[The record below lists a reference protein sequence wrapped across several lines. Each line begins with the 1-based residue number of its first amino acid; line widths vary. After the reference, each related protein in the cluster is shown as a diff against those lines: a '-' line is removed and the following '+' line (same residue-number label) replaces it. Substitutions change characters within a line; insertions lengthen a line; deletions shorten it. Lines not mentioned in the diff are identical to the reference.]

1 MKTKAINKSTIIFL
15 ASLFLLFMQFNG
27 FSQVKEREIPKE
39 WEKLVEGG
47 RFRDLFLPMQGGKK
61 QKVGNWGADAVKNRF
76 VDNGI
81 EDKTNSYWGGN
92 IKFADGKYHLF
103 VCGWPESSSKGHM
116 AWPGSIVYHTVSKD
130 IHGPYKIVDTI
141 GKGHNPEIFQAKD
154 GSYILYVIDGS
165 YRSKSL
171 NGPWVYEKLSFDK
184 RDRPIIE
191 GLSNLTFAKRE
202 DGSQL
207 MVCRG
212 GGIWFSET
220 GGSSYQQVSNQRV
233 YPPVEGEFEDPVVW
247 KDHIQYHLIVNDWLG
262 RIAFYLRSPD
272 GINWVTDP
280 GQAYTVGIA
289 KHKDGTSEDW
299 FKYERIKIFQDDLG
313 RAISANFAVIDTI
326 KWEDKP
332 NDKYSS
338 KNIVIP
344 LRKPLLLEYLN
355 AGLPQDNEEIRILVK
370 SEKGF
375 NAAKDLDLASIRFGA
390 NDAVNYG
397 AGSKILRTEKTK
409 GGLILIFDS
418 KGHQLKQDEFA
429 PKLLGKNKKGGLVFG
444 YTRVPWAQ
452 YEKGIL
458 SAWKPIIKS
467 ENAQS
472 HAQIILENFGT
483 RASKAATVQLFQV
496 KEGKRKLLGESKFDS
511 IQPYA
516 KREVEI
522 KLNDYE
528 SSNDFIL
535 VIDEPESKINEWS
548 FKLND

>member
-1 MKTKAINKSTIIFL
+1 
-15 ASLFLLFMQFNG
+15 MQFNG
-27 FSQVKEREIPKE
+27 FSQVKDRKIPKE
-39 WEKLVEGG
+39 WENLVEGG
-47 RFRDLFLPMQGGKK
+47 RFRDLFLPMQGSKK

-81 EDKTNSYWGGN
+81 EDNMNSYWGGN

-154 GSYILYVIDGS
+154 GSYVLYVIDGS

-220 GGSSYQQVSNQRV
+220 GSSSYQQVSNQRV

-355 AGLPQDNEEIRILVK
+355 TGLPNENEEVRILVK

-397 AGSKILRTEKTK
+397 TGSKILRTEKNK
-409 GGLILIFDS
+409 DGLILIFDS

-444 YTRVPWAQ
+444 YTRVPWFQ

-458 SAWKPIIKS
+458 SARKPIIKS
-467 ENAQS
+467 DNQQSSAQV
-472 HAQIILENFGT
+472 IMENFGT
-483 RASKAATVQLFQV
+483 RASKAATIQLYQV
-496 KEGKRKLLGESKFDS
+496 EDGKRKLIGESKFDS

-535 VIDEPESKINEWS
+535 VIDEPESKINDWS

>member
-1 MKTKAINKSTIIFL
+1 MKTKATNKSTIIFL
-15 ASLFLLFMQFNG
+15 TSLFLLFMQFNG
-27 FSQVKEREIPKE
+27 FSQVKDRKIPKE
-39 WEKLVEGG
+39 WENLVEGG
-47 RFRDLFLPMQGGKK
+47 RFRDLFLPMQGSKK

-81 EDKTNSYWGGN
+81 EDNMNSYWGGN

-154 GSYILYVIDGS
+154 GSYVLYVIDGS

-220 GGSSYQQVSNQRV
+220 GSSSYQQVSNQRV

-355 AGLPQDNEEIRILVK
+355 TGLPNENEEVRILVK

-397 AGSKILRTEKTK
+397 TGSKILRTEKNK
-409 GGLILIFDS
+409 DGLILIFDS

-444 YTRVPWAQ
+444 YTRVPWFQ

-458 SAWKPIIKS
+458 SARKPIIKS
-467 ENAQS
+467 DNQQSSAQV
-472 HAQIILENFGT
+472 IMENFGT
-483 RASKAATVQLFQV
+483 RASKAATIQLYQV
-496 KEGKRKLLGESKFDS
+496 EDGKRKLIGESKFDS

-535 VIDEPESKINEWS
+535 VIDEPESKINDWS